1 MRYVLIVLSFFI
13 LISFTE
19 YSYSEEY
26 VTISGTISDAS
37 TGETLIGAVIRVIEL
52 PSKGAIA
59 NKYGFYSLQLKQGE
73 YHLSV
78 SYVGYKKYEQKLNL
92 STELSLNIKLKAES
106 TLTGEVVVVSER
118 DNYNITSTN
127 IGIEKISVADIETV
141 PILFGERDIM
151 RTLQLTPGVK
161 SLGEGNGGMY
171 VRGGD
176 NSHNLIMLDEAVVY
190 NANHLLGFF
199 STFNSNVIKDVTLY
213 KGTSPSEYGGRLA
226 SVLDIRMND
235 GNNREYKVGGGIGI
249 ISSKLEV
256 EGPIVKDKGS
266 FLIAGRRTYADI
278 VYNAI
283 AGTDNYLYFYDINAK
298 ANYSVDDY
306 NKIFI
311 SGYTGRDA
319 IGMNERFG
327 IDWGN
332 ITGTLRW
339 NHIWSHNL
347 FSNTSLIYSDYDY
360 KVKILNDA
368 NEFSISS
375 VIKNV
380 TLKQDFEYF
389 INTDFT
395 LKFGLNSTYHS
406 IIPGQVEFTED
417 VDINLKSL
425 ENKNGLENA
434 IFISSII
441 KPSAL
446 LTLEAGFR
454 LNFFNLIGPGI
465 FYNYDQSGSV
475 KDSSYFAGDQ
485 NVQGYINLEPRLNV
499 SYILSEYNSLKFAYS
514 RNTQNLHLISNSTS
528 STPTDLWIPSSQNV
542 KPEISDQ
549 ISIGYFHNLMDNTYE
564 ISLETY
570 YKYMLNQLDLK
581 NGAEI
586 RSNEYIEG
594 ELLNGDGRA
603 YGLELMIRKKFG
615 SLTGWL
621 GYTLSRTEKLIN
633 GINSNNWY
641 PAKQDVTHDIS
652 VVGIYELNEN
662 WTLSATWVY
671 NTGNAVTYP
680 SAKYLVNGNV
690 QFYYTER
697 NASRMP
703 DYHRLDLG
711 ATYILSKDDSFES
724 SLSFSIYNAYG
735 RKNAYTIEFEVDPN
749 DSNKT
754 RAVKT
759 YLFTFVPSITYNF
772 KF

>member
-1 MRYVLIVLSFFI
+1 MFVLFSEYTLSKEN
-13 LISFTE
+13 IS
-19 YSYSEEY
+19 
-26 VTISGTISDAS
+26 VSGTITDAS
-37 TGETLIGAVIRVIEL
+37 TGETLIGATVRVKEL
-52 PSKGAIA
+52 PKKGAIS
-59 NKYGFYSLQLKQGE
+59 NKYGFYSIDLPKGV
-73 YHLSV
+73 YNIYV
-78 SYVGYKKYEQKLNL
+78 SYIGYHKYEHKHEF
-92 STELSLNIKLKAES
+92 TEDMSINIKLNTES
-106 TLTGEVVVVSER
+106 TLTGEVLVLSER
-118 DNYNITSTN
+118 DNNNITSTN
-127 IGIEKISVADIETV
+127 IGIEKISIAEIASI

-161 SLGEGNGGMY
+161 SIGEGNGGMY

-176 NSHNLIMLDEAVVY
+176 NSHNLIILDEAVVY

-199 STFNSNVIKDVTLY
+199 STFNSNAIKDITLY
-213 KGTSPSEYGGRLA
+213 KGTSPAEYGGRLA

-235 GNNREYKVGGGIGI
+235 GNNQEYKIGGGIGI

-266 FLIAGRRTYADI
+266 FLIAGRRTYADL

-283 AGTDNYLYFYDINAK
+283 AGTDNFLYFYDVNAK
-298 ANYSVDDY
+298 ANYSLDDY

-319 IGMNERFG
+319 IGMNDRFG

-339 NHIWSHNL
+339 NHIWSKKL

-375 VIKNV
+375 VIKNI
-380 TLKQDFEYF
+380 TFKQDFEYF
-389 INTDFT
+389 LNTDLT
-395 LKFGLNSTYHS
+395 IKFGLNSTYNS

-425 ENKNGLENA
+425 EDKNAFENA
-434 IFISSII
+434 VFISTIF

-446 LTLEAGFR
+446 LTFEAGFR
-454 LNFFNLIGPGI
+454 LNYFNLIGPGT
-465 FYNYDQSGSV
+465 FYNYDQEGVAS
-475 KDSSYFAGDQ
+475 DSSYYEDYK
-485 NVQGYINLEPRLNV
+485 NVYSYLNLEPRINI
-499 SYILSEYNSLKFAYS
+499 SYIISEHNSLKFAYS
-514 RNTQNLHLISNSTS
+514 RNSQNLHLISNSTS

-542 KPEISDQ
+542 KPEIGDQ
-549 ISIGYFHNLMDNTYE
+549 ISVGYFHNLFDNSYE
-564 ISLETY
+564 ISVESY
-570 YKYMLNQLDLK
+570 YKYMQNQIDLK

-594 ELLNGDGRA
+594 ELLSGIGRA
-603 YGLELMIRKKFG
+603 YGLEVMIKKRYG
-615 SLTGWL
+615 KLTGWL
-621 GYTLSRTEKLIN
+621 GYTFSRTEKLIE
-633 GINSNNWY
+633 GINNDNWY
-641 PAKQDVTHDIS
+641 PAKQDITHDIS
-652 VVGIYELNEN
+652 IVGMYELNER
-662 WTLSATWVY
+662 WTISATWVY

-680 SAKYLVNGNV
+680 SGKYIINDNV

-697 NASRMP
+697 NAYRMP

-711 ATYILSKDDSFES
+711 ATYILKKDDSFES

-749 DSNKT
+749 DPNKT
-754 RAVKT
+754 QAVKT